1 MPIQTAIDSISNS
14 QGSPFGFKN
23 RIING
28 GMVIDQRNAGASV
41 TPTTTVYT
49 VDRWSPQVS
58 QSSKLSFQQVSDAP
72 TGFSYSFKATSLSS
86 YSVTSGDYF
95 ILRQHIEGYNA
106 ADLNFGSSTAS
117 TVTLSFWVKSS
128 LTGNFSVS
136 IYNSDGSRNYPV
148 SYTINSVNTWE
159 YKTITISGSTTG
171 TWYKDNN
178 IGISLGFGLGAGST
192 FSAASG
198 TWNSGSWTPQ
208 ATSTVSVVGTNTATW
223 QVTGVQ
229 LEKGTQATSFDYR
242 PYGTELQL
250 CQRYYE
256 QVAGFSGF
264 FSNNSAHL
272 RANLKVPKRTQSVAI
287 SYSNSPMTVLAANN
301 ADAAGTTSTSGGIDQ
316 RLVAFNTDSAH
327 IRLLNMSGTGVTN
340 GFGCILTDS
349 QYCIFDAEI

>member
-28 GMVIDQRNAGASV
+28 AMVIDQRNAGASV

-136 IYNSDGSRNYPV
+136 IYNSDGSRSYPV

-242 PYGTELQL
+242 DYGNELRL
-250 CQRYYE
+250 CQRYFEIVGNGQYTWLLGTTNSVNANE
-256 QVAGFSGF
+256 WDYF
-264 FSNNSAHL
+264 FKFMVQKRSNPTATVVGSWA
-272 RANLKVPKRTQSVAI
+272 
-287 SYSNSPMTVLAANN
+287 YSNTNAANSYVSN
-301 ADAAGTTSTSGGIDQ
+301 TGLDGFNYIQIATGSGRIYSYNYTVGAYIT
-316 RLVAFNTDSAH
+316 FSAE
-327 IRLLNMSGTGVTN
+327 L
-340 GFGCILTDS
+340 
-349 QYCIFDAEI
+349 